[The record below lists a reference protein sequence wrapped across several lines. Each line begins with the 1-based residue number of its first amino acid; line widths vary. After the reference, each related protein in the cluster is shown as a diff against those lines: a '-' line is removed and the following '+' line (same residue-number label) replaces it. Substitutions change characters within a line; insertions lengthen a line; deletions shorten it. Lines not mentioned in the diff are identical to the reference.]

1 MLSAAGCPQAPADA
15 DEAGRLA
22 TRLRNAATEVRRI
35 AHDLQP
41 TGAGQPGLAG
51 VVEDY
56 VASLSGTN
64 RLSCT
69 VHVDGLREEE
79 LPAAVELAMSR
90 VALEAINN
98 VVRHAGAAH
107 ATVSLIM
114 AAGEL
119 ELAVADDG
127 AGISQP
133 YVSGLGI
140 RSMRSRVE
148 ALDGS
153 FDLGPGADGGTRLV
167 ARVPVR
173 A

>member
-1 MLSAAGCPQAPADA
+1 
-15 DEAGRLA
+15 
-22 TRLRNAATEVRRI
+22 
-35 AHDLQP
+35 
-41 TGAGQPGLAG
+41 
-51 VVEDY
+51 
-56 VASLSGTN
+56 
-64 RLSCT
+64 
-69 VHVDGLREEE
+69 
-79 LPAAVELAMSR
+79 
-90 VALEAINN
+90 
-98 VVRHAGAAH
+98 
-107 ATVSLIM
+107 M

-140 RSMRSRVE
+140 SSMRSRVE